1 MGTAESEGGG
11 VRGAVTKDYFKGAVK
26 QRALQARLRATTY
39 WPGDEYPTREV
50 QRELGYLADRVYF
63 GRSGLKG
70 VTGNGL
76 WAKDIV
82 EEGEV
87 ISIYTGPVTDN
98 IGGAYVLEVWE
109 DGPTVDGTAAAH
121 APPFKDGLCK

>member
-11 VRGAVTKDYFKGAVK
+11 VRGAVRKDYFKGAVK

-39 WPGDEYPTREV
+39 RPGDEYPTREV

-87 ISIYTGPVTDN
+87 ISIYTGHRQHWGCICP
-98 IGGAYVLEVWE
+98 GGLGGRPECRRH
-109 DGPTVDGTAAAH
+109 TAAH
-121 APPFKDGLCK
+121 APPFKNGLCK